1 MKKNKKAKFSIP
13 YNPFLDKEE
22 LIQFISFLKENKDNI
37 FDVYTTSYLPPFTK
51 DAMGINSLEINS
63 QIIVNAYIIQSETG
77 IPVSL
82 TFNNFCVSP
91 SYENYKEFILNL
103 KQLKKFYTLTI
114 PHTSWLKFGLREEM
128 KKFVENSDKIL
139 IKNTILWK
147 LKDPSE
153 IYKQF
158 EAGFDY
164 INLDRTLLRNVD
176 LIKEIDEARKI
187 AEKKFGKKLYL
198 SLLINEGCE
207 GNCPIQND
215 HFIYN
220 NNREKNEPTF
230 FNSDL
235 RKISCEKFDNEN
247 PKLYKLKSA
256 NIIQDF
262 REIDYYSQWIDS
274 FKLHGREN
282 KNVFYSSLKLIENYK
297 NNEIDIGIKSI
308 LMDKYDEYRNFVRN
322 CKFKCYKC
330 NYCEEVIQKNN
341 FKKIKLNL
349 KGE

>member
-1 MKKNKKAKFSIP
+1 MKVKFSIP

-22 LIQFISFLKENKDNI
+22 LIQFISFLKENRDLI
-37 FDVYTTSYLPPFTK
+37 FDVYATAYIPPFTK
-51 DAMGINSLEINS
+51 DAMGINTPEINT
-63 QIIVNAYIIQSETG
+63 QLLINAYVIQSETG

-91 SYENYKEFILNL
+91 SYKNYLIFLENL
-103 KQLKKFYTLTI
+103 KRLKKFYVLTI
-114 PHTSWLKFGLREEM
+114 PHTSWLKFGLKEEM
-128 KKFVENSDKIL
+128 KKIVKEPDKIL

-147 LKDPSE
+147 LKDPAE

-187 AEKKFGKKLYL
+187 AEKKLGRKLYL
-198 SLLINEGCE
+198 SLLINESCE
-207 GNCPIQND
+207 GNCPVQND
-215 HFIYN
+215 HFVYN
-220 NNREKNEPTF
+220 NNREETEPTF
-230 FNSDL
+230 FHSEL

-256 NIIQDF
+256 NIVQDF
-262 REIDYYSQWIDS
+262 RELEYYAQWIDS

-282 KNVFYSSLKLIENYK
+282 KCFL
-297 NNEIDIGIKSI
+297 
-308 LMDKYDEYRNFVRN
+308 
-322 CKFKCYKC
+322 
-330 NYCEEVIQKNN
+330 
-341 FKKIKLNL
+341 
-349 KGE
+349 